1 MQALSRVRTCERASS
16 PYAAAMRRSGGVARL
31 VDRVHA
37 LDLAIDGW
45 VDRVRNRRLDP
56 VFYGLSSAADHG
68 LIWLGIGSL
77 TAAWHGEPEIALRL
91 GASMGV
97 ESALTNGPIKMC
109 FRRVRPE
116 LEEPHGSLP
125 YGMHRPITSSFP
137 SGHSA
142 SAFTAAVL
150 LAGGPL
156 TPAYFVLASAIAF
169 SRVYV
174 RMHHT
179 SDIVAGAACGVIM
192 GSVAR
197 RVLPL
202 R

>member
-1 MQALSRVRTCERASS
+1 M
-16 PYAAAMRRSGGVARL
+16 PVATRL
-31 VDRVHA
+31 RDLVQRVHE
-37 LDLAIDGW
+37 LDLAIDDW
-45 VDRVRNRRLDP
+45 VDRVRSPALDP

-68 LIWLGIGSL
+68 LVWLGIGAL
-77 TAAWHGEPEIALRL
+77 TSARRGDPGIGLRL

-116 LEEPHGSLP
+116 LDEPHEPLP

-137 SGHSA
+137 SGHAA

-150 LAGGPL
+150 LADSPL
-156 TPAYFVLASAIAF
+156 APAYVVLAAGIAA

-179 SDIVAGAACGVIM
+179 SDIVAGAALGVVL
-192 GSVAR
+192 GVVAR
-197 RVLPL
+197 RVLPI

>member
-1 MQALSRVRTCERASS
+1 MA
-16 PYAAAMRRSGGVARL
+16 PYAAAVGIATRL
-31 VDRVHA
+31 RHLAKRVHEV
-37 LDLAIDGW
+37 DLAIDDW
-45 VDRVRNRRLDP
+45 VDRVRRPALDP
-56 VFYGLSSAADHG
+56 IFFGLSSAADHG
-68 LIWLGIGSL
+68 LLWLGIGAL
-77 TAAWHGEPEIALRL
+77 TSARAGDPAIGLRL

-116 LEEPHGSLP
+116 LDEPQEPLP
-125 YGMHRPITSSFP
+125 YGMHRPVTSSFP
-137 SGHSA
+137 SGHAA

-150 LAGGPL
+150 LADSPL
-156 TPAYFVLASAIAF
+156 APAYFALATGVAA

-174 RMHHT
+174 RMHHA
-179 SDIVAGAACGVIM
+179 SDIVAGAALGVLL
-192 GSVAR
+192 GVVAR

>member
-1 MQALSRVRTCERASS
+1 MLS
-16 PYAAAMRRSGGVARL
+16 SGGVGRL

-37 LDLAIDGW
+37 LDLAIDDW

-56 VFYGLSSAADHG
+56 LFYGLSSAADHG
-68 LIWLGIGSL
+68 YLWL
-77 TAAWHGEPEIALRL
+77 AAGALRAARSGDPGIALRL
-91 GASMGV
+91 GAAMGV

-116 LEEPHGSLP
+116 LEEPHLPLP

-156 TPAYFVLASAIAF
+156 TPAWFVLASLVAF

-179 SDIVAGAACGVIM
+179 SDIVAGAALGVVM
-192 GSVAR
+192 GAIAR

-202 R
+202 Q

>member
-1 MQALSRVRTCERASS
+1 ML
-16 PYAAAMRRSGGVARL
+16 RSAVGRL
-31 VDRVHA
+31 VTRVHA
-37 LDLAIDGW
+37 ADLAIDDW
-45 VDRVRNRRLDP
+45 VDRVRSPRLDP

-68 LIWLGIGSL
+68 LVWVSLGAL
-77 TAAWHGEPEIALRL
+77 TAARHGDPGIALRL
-91 GASMGV
+91 GAAMAV
-97 ESALTNGPIKMC
+97 ESGLTNGPVKMC

-116 LEEPHGSLP
+116 HEEPHRPLP

-142 SAFTAAVL
+142 SAFTAATL
-150 LAGGPL
+150 LAGSPF
-156 TPAYFVLASAIAF
+156 TPVYFVLAAGIAF

-179 SDIVAGAACGVIM
+179 SDIVAGAALGVTLGAI
-192 GSVAR
+192 AR

-202 R
+202 HGR

>member
-1 MQALSRVRTCERASS
+1 M
-16 PYAAAMRRSGGVARL
+16 PVATRL
-31 VDRVHA
+31 RDLVQRVHE
-37 LDLAIDGW
+37 LDLAIDDW
-45 VDRVRNRRLDP
+45 VDRVRSPALDP

-68 LIWLGIGSL
+68 LVWLGIGAL
-77 TAAWHGEPEIALRL
+77 TSARRGDPGIGLRL

-116 LEEPHGSLP
+116 LDEPHEPLP

-137 SGHSA
+137 SGHEA

-150 LAGGPL
+150 LADSPL
-156 TPAYFVLASAIAF
+156 APAYVVLAAGIAA

-179 SDIVAGAACGVIM
+179 SDIVAGAALGVVL
-192 GSVAR
+192 GVVAR
-197 RVLPL
+197 RVLPI